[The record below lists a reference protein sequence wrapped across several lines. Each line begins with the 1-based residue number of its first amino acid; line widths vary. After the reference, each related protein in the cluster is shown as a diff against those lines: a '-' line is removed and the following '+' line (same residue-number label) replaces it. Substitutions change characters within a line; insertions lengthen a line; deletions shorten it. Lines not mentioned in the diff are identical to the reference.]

1 MGKIIGI
8 YRIQIPQTTSDFDPL
23 KTIASRS
30 PQKGRDPIQKGRQSS
45 KKNIKFEALKL
56 SFPLGV
62 EISQIAVRSTP
73 NFSLYKSMFE
83 TSRKAREVAG
93 PPNRG
98 YPLIT
103 SCYCIAVSCSWYFI
117 WIIIMPLED
126 WSVYPDWYVYILYGW
141 WKSSTQLCGEFSISH
156 YKDHYKP
163 SS

>member
-30 PQKGRDPIQKGRQSS
+30 PQKGRDPIQKGSQSS

-62 EISQIAVRSTP
+62 EIRQIAVHSTP

-93 PPNRG
+93 
-98 YPLIT
+98 T
-103 SCYCIAVSCSWYFI
+103 SCYCMAVSCSWYFI

-141 WKSSTQLCGEFSISH
+141 WNIL
-156 YKDHYKP
+156 P
-163 SS
+163 SYVGSFQSAIIRITINHLVK